1 MYKAKHPYSMWDY
14 AVEHAAWLKN
24 RAPTSALLYG
34 TEDLFVLTSVTLFRA
49 FTGNQPE
56 FKNLKVYS
64 CKVIPR
70 QPNYTSAFEPL
81 IRDGTWIFI
90 GIDSET
96 IWKVLNTN
104 TLSIVRTTNT
114 KFDEYTF
121 PLITSPRIQDLQK
134 EAIHTK
140 ESRKQKARGPKDR
153 AKGTKQPLGNA
164 RVLQDPDQSG
174 PLVTN

>member
-1 MYKAKHPYSMWDY
+1 M
-14 AVEHAAWLKN
+14 
-24 RAPTSALLYG
+24 
-34 TEDLFVLTSVTLFRA
+34 
-49 FTGNQPE
+49 
-56 FKNLKVYS
+56 
-64 CKVIPR
+64 
-70 QPNYTSAFEPL
+70 
-81 IRDGTWIFI
+81 DG
-90 GIDSET
+90 ET

-104 TLSIVRTTNT
+104 TLSIVRTTNA

-121 PLITSPRIQDLQK
+121 PQITSPRIQDLQK

-174 PLVTN
+174 PSLVTDQSGPLGATDATGQLETSETATPDNTIVMELPEVAVGSHLGD